1 MTEFLNNELFN
12 LNAEINLKDIMSEDI
27 EVNTTINSLKI
38 NEGYLISNYEIYEK
52 LDLPLFQGNLDVK
65 NKNLTFNLNGLN
77 DFKSNVNLN
86 GAVKLDNYL
95 NYKFNIKSK
104 ILENDQ
110 ILDFLDINYI
120 DFTSTIM
127 GPLKN

>member
-1 MTEFLNNELFN
+1 M
-12 LNAEINLKDIMSEDI
+12 
-27 EVNTTINSLKI
+27 
-38 NEGYLISNYEIYEK
+38 ISNYEIWK

-65 NKNLTFNLNGLN
+65 NKDLTFNLNGLN

-95 NYKFNIKSK
+95 NYQFNIKSK

-127 GPLKN
+127 GSSKELSSINSAVILQKMMMNSI